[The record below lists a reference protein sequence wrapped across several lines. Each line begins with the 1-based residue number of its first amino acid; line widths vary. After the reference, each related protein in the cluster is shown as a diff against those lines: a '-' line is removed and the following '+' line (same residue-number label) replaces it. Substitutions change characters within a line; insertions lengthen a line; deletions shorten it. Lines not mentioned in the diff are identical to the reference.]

1 MRRIIIHTLQIMD
14 TALTLDVKT
23 IFFAQ
28 VTINLI
34 LGLALWFSSLGRY
47 QKGLY
52 YFIGL
57 FIAQAVTQFLYIFRG
72 VLPDLV
78 TIVLANTLL
87 IASYN
92 LGYLGYCQFFNRK
105 VNNWFVILP
114 IAVILVVFTVYIN
127 NFTVRAVTL
136 GLVSAAQYLIQFL
149 LVLSIKENAIK
160 RSKPILLCG
169 YGLVI
174 VLFTIR
180 AIYILLN
187 PTELTS
193 LLDPM
198 WLNTLTLFASIPSIL
213 FIALGVILMISDRLL
228 DENRELATRDSLTHV
243 FNRRTFSDL
252 AIRELA
258 RAQRSDHHTSLLM
271 LDIDHFKVVN
281 DTYGHPIGDEAL
293 IHLVKIIK
301 DSVRMQDLYG
311 RWGGE
316 EFVILLAETD
326 AEEARQIAERLRQRI
341 ADSTLVIN
349 NTTIKMTVSIGIAA
363 IHGSARPELVCMIEQ
378 ADKAMYDAKHAG
390 RNCVKLA
397 PLSYDNQPVI

>member
-1 MRRIIIHTLQIMD
+1 MD

-23 IFFAQ
+23 IFFSQ

-47 QKGLY
+47 QKSLN

-57 FIAQAVTQFLYIFRG
+57 FIFQALTQFLYIFRG
-72 VLPDLV
+72 ILPDVV

-92 LGYLGYCQFFNRK
+92 LGYLGYCKFFNRR
-105 VNNWFVILP
+105 VNNWFVITP
-114 IAVILVVFTVYIN
+114 IVAVLVIFSVYIG
-127 NFTVRAVTL
+127 NFPVRAISL
-136 GLVSAAQYLIQFL
+136 GLISAIQYLIQFL
-149 LVLSIKENAIK
+149 LVASINEKAIS
-160 RSKPILLCG
+160 RSKPILLLG
-169 YGLVI
+169 YGLII
-174 VLFTIR
+174 VLFSIR
-180 AIYILLN
+180 AIYIMAN
-187 PTELTS
+187 PTRVQS
-193 LLDPM
+193 LLDPF
-198 WLNTLTLFASIPSIL
+198 WLNSLTLFATIPSIL
-213 FIALGVILMISDRLL
+213 FIALGVLLMISDRLL
-228 DENRELATRDSLTHV
+228 EENRELATRDSLTHI

-252 AIRELA
+252 AVRELA
-258 RAQRSDHHTSLLM
+258 RAQRNERFTSLFM
-271 LDIDHFKVVN
+271 LDIDHFKVIN

-326 AEEARQIAERLRQRI
+326 ADEARQIAERLRQRI

-349 NTTIKMTVSIGIAA
+349 NHTIKLTVSIGISTVT
-363 IHGSARPELVCMIEQ
+363 GSNMPGLECMIEQ
-378 ADKAMYDAKHAG
+378 ADKAMYEAKHAG

-397 PLSYDNQPVI
+397 PFNFADQPVI